1 MKKIEEYLEKNW
13 DLCIREN
20 RFDDGTLLGLPYP
33 YTVPS
38 TEHFDEIYYW
48 DTYFTNVGLIKS
60 GKAYLAKNNVDNML
74 YLVDKY
80 GFMPNGNRTWYLTRS
95 QPPFL
100 SEMVKDVYEYYHD
113 NAWLCGAYMILEKE
127 YKFWMEKR
135 KKALGL
141 NAYSP
146 DIELCDAKG
155 MAEEFKKRTACE
167 TGKTDAELAMHMI
180 SLCESGWDMNP
191 RFDFEGQNFAAVD
204 LNALLFGME
213 NNMAYFAQKLGNS
226 EDTAKWKCFAGD
238 RLRRM
243 NDYLADKDGIFMDYN
258 CETGEKSKIF
268 STASYYM
275 LFANAASREQAQ
287 AAVDNLYRLEEKFG
301 IATCEKGDRDA
312 AYQWDYP
319 NGWACQQFIVMKGL
333 ENYGF
338 CEEAK
343 RIAEKYV
350 NLVEKVFEQTGNLWE
365 KYNVVDGS
373 INVSNEYDMPSMM
386 GWSAG
391 VYIYAKDL
399 LDRNK

>member
-20 RFDDGTLLGLPYP
+20 RLDDGTLLGLPYP

-74 YLVDKY
+74 HLVDKY

-113 NAWLCGAYMILEKE
+113 NAWLCGAYMILKKE

-135 KKALGL
+135 KNTLGL
-141 NAYSP
+141 NEYSP
-146 DIELCDAKG
+146 DIEFCDVKG
-155 MAEEFKKRTACE
+155 MAEDFKNRTAYKAD
-167 TGKTDAELAMHMI
+167 KTDDELAMHMI

-191 RFDFEGQNFAAVD
+191 RFDCECQNYAAVD

-226 EDTAKWKCFAGD
+226 DDTAKWKWLAGE
-238 RLRRM
+238 RLRLM
-243 NDYLADKDGIFMDYN
+243 NDYLRTEDGLFLDYN
-258 CETGEKSKIF
+258 FETGKKSRIF
-268 STASYYM
+268 STASFYM
-275 LFANAASREQAQ
+275 LFVNAASNEQAQ

-301 IATCEKGDRDA
+301 IATCEKGERDA
-312 AYQWDYP
+312 MYQWDYP
-319 NGWACQQFIVMKGL
+319 NGWACQQFIVIKGL

-338 CEEAK
+338 IDDAK

-399 LDRNK
+399 LR